1 MKWIIIFVFII
12 KFVFAK
18 KYLIEVEDEAGNKEV
33 DEVTDTEVEEPENPH
48 SDYSLNTDQLGQ
60 FNQNNF

>member
-33 DEVTDTEVEEPENPH
+33 KDTEVEEPENPH

-60 FNQNNF
+60 FYQNIF